1 METESDLHSYKHS
14 LFLCHAKTHQEG
26 GHLPARKRI
35 LTRNWISQC
44 PDLELFRHQNC
55 ENQFL
60 LCKPLSLWYL
70 LWQFKWRKCLSTP
83 SNHLSFIALYHH
95 LDFVYIFVI
104 CVLFGSPHQNT
115 CSMEKNFV
123 CYKCCCTKNYWEIP
137 VKNFEWNSKK
147 GFLASMKVERA
158 LLLHQLKASHLTC
171 LYQQREQTFSKCST
185 DEMLPGQHLT

>member
-1 METESDLHSYKHS
+1 MKLRPWSNRTAVLRRKEALEIA
-14 LFLCHAKTHQEG
+14 LFLSEAQKSGFVRTHQEG

-123 CYKCCCTKNYWEIP
+123 CYKCCCTKKLLRNTCQKFW
-137 VKNFEWNSKK
+137 VK
-147 GFLASMKVERA
+147 
-158 LLLHQLKASHLTC
+158 Q
-171 LYQQREQTFSKCST
+171 
-185 DEMLPGQHLT
+185 